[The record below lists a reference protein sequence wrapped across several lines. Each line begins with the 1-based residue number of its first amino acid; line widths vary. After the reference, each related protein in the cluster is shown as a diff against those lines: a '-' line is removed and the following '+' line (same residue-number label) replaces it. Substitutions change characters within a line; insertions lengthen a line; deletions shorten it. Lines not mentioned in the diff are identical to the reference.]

1 MLLKAFGE
9 LAAGGGK
16 SFPGARKRQ
25 LRQCSHTCQSIYRSV
40 WNSVFDPSLSQKGR
54 WCEDGPGRDIQERKA
69 AWSIVPCWFRQCGAQ
84 AWRNWVS
91 LVLLREWLSYL
102 VKLKR
107 TCPTYMPLKSFY
119 RVVFPLSKSQGNVLS
134 AEFTTFDITLGCPA
148 LGVTRKPRGK
158 SLQKKKMC
166 EM

>member
-69 AWSIVPCWFRQCGAQ
+69 AQSIVPYRVWQCGAQ

-91 LVLLREWLSYL
+91 LVLLREWLFFFIL
-102 VKLKR
+102 WNWR
-107 TCPTYMPLKSFY
+107 
-119 RVVFPLSKSQGNVLS
+119 G
-134 AEFTTFDITLGCPA
+134 PA
-148 LGVTRKPRGK
+148 LLTRHLNPFTGLDFLCQYPKEIFCLRN
-158 SLQKKKMC
+158 LLLLILL
-166 EM
+166 

>member
-25 LRQCSHTCQSIYRSV
+25 FRQCSHTSQSIYRSV
-40 WNSVFDPSLSQKGR
+40 WTNHSVFDPTLSQKDR

-69 AWSIVPCWFRQCGAQ
+69 AQSIVPCLFWQWGAQ

-91 LVLLREWLSYL
+91 LVLLREWLL
-102 VKLKR
+102 FFFILWNWR
-107 TCPTYMPLKSFY
+107 
-119 RVVFPLSKSQGNVLS
+119 G
-134 AEFTTFDITLGCPA
+134 PA
-148 LGVTRKPRGK
+148 LLTCHLNPFTGLDFLCQYPKEIFCLWN
-158 SLQKKKMC
+158 LQLLTLL
-166 EM
+166 